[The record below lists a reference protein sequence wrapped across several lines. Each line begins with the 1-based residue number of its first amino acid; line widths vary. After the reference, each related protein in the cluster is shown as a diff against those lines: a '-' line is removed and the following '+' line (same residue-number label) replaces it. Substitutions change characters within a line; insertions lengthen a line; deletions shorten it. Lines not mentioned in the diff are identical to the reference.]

1 LPPLYTMRQNDQGE
15 IYFVV
20 DGSDPDPVPIGE
32 VYSDPGPALAINIAT
47 MREVVVE
54 PDFYTNEWGTF
65 LSAYAPIHRSDGQ
78 LDGVLAID
86 MPADNVLEE
95 ERRFLIV
102 SLIVFACIIPI
113 SLIIAR
119 LIARALIRPILMI
132 RDGSKQIALTDLPHL
147 SEVAR
152 VVAAGDLTR
161 TTRIEVQPIN
171 YHANDELGEM
181 AAAQNQTIASLQET
195 SGAISD
201 MTQNT
206 QQMAETNS
214 KRNTASQKLA
224 SASIQSE
231 EATSQ
236 IVAVMQKFS
245 LGVVQQNASI
255 LNAAASLEK
264 MVVAIQKMT
273 SGAQK
278 QTLAVNGATE
288 ISRQI
293 NIDIQDVFGNVEN
306 SSHDSRQAAEIA
318 RNGAGIVESTIQG
331 MHSIREKTRIT
342 AGRVE
347 EIGIHSGEIGRITDT
362 INDIASQTNLLAL
375 NAAIEAARAGEHGK
389 GFAVVADEVRKMAER
404 SSEATKE
411 IDALIRNMQVNV
423 TGPSPPWARVKG
435 KLKKASKM
443 QIRPK
448 LPWMRS
454 SQPLIGSV
462 ARWHPLP
469 RLSKR

>member
-20 DGSDPDPVPIGE
+20 DGSDPDPIRIGK
-32 VYSDPGPALAINIAT
+32 VYSDPGPALAVNIAT

-195 SGAISD
+195 SRAISD

-214 KRNTASQKLA
+214 KINTASQKLA

-278 QTLAVNGATE
+278 QTLAVNEATE
-288 ISRQI
+288 I
-293 NIDIQDVFGNVEN
+293 
-306 SSHDSRQAAEIA
+306 SRQAAEIA
-318 RNGAGIVESTIQG
+318 HNGAGIVESTIQG
-331 MHSIREKTRIT
+331 IHSIPASVSKT
-342 AGRVE
+342 
-347 EIGIHSGEIGRITDT
+347 
-362 INDIASQTNLLAL
+362 
-375 NAAIEAARAGEHGK
+375 
-389 GFAVVADEVRKMAER
+389 
-404 SSEATKE
+404 
-411 IDALIRNMQVNV
+411 
-423 TGPSPPWARVKG
+423 
-435 KLKKASKM
+435 
-443 QIRPK
+443 RPK
-448 LPWMRS
+448 LR
-454 SQPLIGSV
+454 
-462 ARWHPLP
+462 
-469 RLSKR
+469 